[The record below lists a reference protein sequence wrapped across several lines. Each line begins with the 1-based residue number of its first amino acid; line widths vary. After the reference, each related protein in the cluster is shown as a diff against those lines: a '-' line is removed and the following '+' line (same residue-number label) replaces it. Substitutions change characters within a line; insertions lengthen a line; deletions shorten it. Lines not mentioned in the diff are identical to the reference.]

1 MSFEGILIINKPKDI
16 TSYDVIRKLKPCL
29 KKTKIGHA
37 GTLDPFATG
46 ILIVAVGKK
55 YTKTLS
61 TYQNLNKTYQFI
73 IQLGKTTSTLDPD
86 SEISDTHPVPTDLTE
101 EKINTILMSF
111 RGESEQLPP
120 NFSAKKING
129 TRAYKLARAGKEVE
143 LKPAKITIESIKLI
157 HFSKE
162 KNQIECEII
171 CSKGTYVRSLSRD
184 IAKKCNTIGYT
195 LSLQRNAIGPYT
207 IKNSQNLTPLLESLS
222 PIQAKTK

>member
-1 MSFEGILIINKPKDI
+1 MSFEGILIINKPEKM
-16 TSYDVIRKLKPCL
+16 TSYDVIRKLKPHL

-61 TYQNLNKTYQFI
+61 KYQDLNKTYQFV

-86 SEISDTHPVPTDLTE
+86 SEISDTQPVPADLTE
-101 EKINTILMSF
+101 EKINTILNSF
-111 RGESEQLPP
+111 KGESEQLHP
-120 NFSAKKING
+120 NFCAKKING

-162 KNQIECEII
+162 KNQIECKIV

-184 IAKKCNTIGYT
+184 IAQKCNTIGYT
-195 LSLQRNAIGPYT
+195 INLQRNSIGPYT
-207 IKNSQNLTPLLESLS
+207 IKNSQNLTTLLESLT
-222 PIQAKTK
+222 PLQTKTN

>member
-1 MSFEGILIINKPKDI
+1 MSFEGILIINKPEKM
-16 TSYDVIRKLKPCL
+16 TSYDVIRKLKPHL
-29 KKTKIGHA
+29 TKTKIGHA

-46 ILIVAVGKK
+46 VLIVAVGKK

-61 TYQNLNKTYQFI
+61 KYQDLNKTYRFV

-86 SEISDTHPVPTDLTE
+86 SEISETQPVPTDLTE
-101 EKINTILMSF
+101 EKINTILTSF
-111 RGESEQLPP
+111 KGESEQLPP

-157 HFSKE
+157 QFSKG
-162 KNQIECEII
+162 KNQIECEIV

-184 IAKKCNTIGYT
+184 IAKKCNTLGYT
-195 LSLQRNAIGPYT
+195 LNLQRNAIGSYT
-207 IKNSQNLTPLLESLS
+207 IEKSQNLSTLLESLTPAQKES
-222 PIQAKTK
+222 I

>member
-1 MSFEGILIINKPKDI
+1 MSFEGILIINKPEKM
-16 TSYDVIRKLKPCL
+16 TSYDVIRKLKPHL

-61 TYQNLNKTYQFI
+61 KYQDLNKTYQFV

-86 SEISDTHPVPTDLTE
+86 SEISDTQPVPEDLTE
-101 EKINTILMSF
+101 EKINKILNSF
-111 RGESEQLPP
+111 KGESQQLPP

-143 LKPAKITIESIKLI
+143 LKPAKIIIESIKLI

-162 KNQIECEII
+162 KNQIECEIV

-184 IAKKCNTIGYT
+184 IAQKCNTIGYT
-195 LSLQRNAIGPYT
+195 INLQRNAIGPYT
-207 IKNSQNLTPLLESLS
+207 IKNSQSLTTLLDSLTP
-222 PIQAKTK
+222 IQTKTN